1 MVAERLKE
9 QIEVGKNL
17 VTDSTDMTMAELQDL
32 VGESDGFN
40 TIYNAYLLGF
50 ARGHKAALLSECESV
65 AGEEINYRAK
75 IVKMLEKIKGEG
87 NLKRIYR
94 LAERI
99 YIYVEN

>member
-40 TIYNAYLLGF
+40 TIYNAYILGF
-50 ARGHKAALLSECESV
+50 ARGHKEAL
-65 AGEEINYRAK
+65 
-75 IVKMLEKIKGEG
+75 
-87 NLKRIYR
+87 
-94 LAERI
+94 
-99 YIYVEN
+99 